1 MDTKEAVLSEG
12 GSGDSVHVL
21 QMDLAVTDSLTEK
34 AEKTIELYGQVDILI
49 NNGGVSSRSSVL
61 ETAIATDQQV
71 MAVNYFG
78 AVALTKAILPHMI
91 SRGSGH
97 IVAVSSIQG
106 KVALPFRST
115 YSASKHALEAFF
127 ESLRSEVVHSGI
139 QVTLFC
145 PGYINTQLS
154 VNALTGD
161 GTSYGVTDISTQQ
174 GMSPGVVAARM
185 VASVACE
192 EEEVIIAPL
201 DARAAVYLR
210 SLCPFVLRKILKRRA
225 RKKQCPIDH
234 KTK

>member
-115 YSASKHALEAFF
+115 CNNSTI
-127 ESLRSEVVHSGI
+127 VV
-139 QVTLFC
+139 
-145 PGYINTQLS
+145 
-154 VNALTGD
+154 
-161 GTSYGVTDISTQQ
+161 
-174 GMSPGVVAARM
+174 
-185 VASVACE
+185 
-192 EEEVIIAPL
+192 
-201 DARAAVYLR
+201 
-210 SLCPFVLRKILKRRA
+210 
-225 RKKQCPIDH
+225 
-234 KTK
+234 